1 MLISVLISDFSGTLA
16 AILFIIANAYY
27 PAKIITRQLL
37 GNTKEI
43 AQFFQG
49 YLKVHILLNLLGL
62 WITLFHGHYADER
75 NVILQMSFLVTV
87 WLSVVGAM
95 MYFKWPYRYYREMK
109 LVHSQQLMFYVWI
122 VLIIVGHSII

>member
-1 MLISVLISDFSGTLA
+1 MPRSDYLGTLSA
-16 AILFIIANAYY
+16 LLFIIANAYY
-27 PAKIITRQLL
+27 PAKIITRQLI
-37 GNTKEI
+37 GQTKET

-62 WITLFHGHYADER
+62 WVLFFHGHYADER
-75 NVILQMSFLVTV
+75 NIVLQMSFLVTI

-122 VLIIVGHSII
+122 ALIIWGHSII